1 MAYTKRDSKEPM
13 PTADNSQRAGKDGG
27 GNTPYPS
34 GAEKHDQS
42 KSMKI
47 GSDQNRTT
55 GSVAMAVQQPTR
67 QIGGNLPATGEMH
80 DQKKSSTIPESS
92 RW

>member
-1 MAYTKRDSKEPM
+1 MAYTKRGSKDPM
-13 PTADNSQRAGKDGG
+13 PTADNSERQGG
-27 GNTPYPS
+27 GNMPYPS
-34 GAEKHDQS
+34 GAEKHDAK

-55 GSVAMAVQQPTR
+55 GAEAMAVDQPTR
-67 QIGGNLPATGEMH
+67 QGGGNTSVTGESH
-80 DQKKSSTIPESS
+80 DQAKAEHISESA

>member
-1 MAYTKRDSKEPM
+1 MAYTKRDNKTPM
-13 PTADNSQRAGKDGG
+13 PTADNSQREGG

-34 GAEKHDQS
+34 GAEKHDAE

-47 GSDQNRTT
+47 GADSNRTT
-55 GSVAMAVQQPTR
+55 GPVAMAVDQPTR
-67 QIGGNLPATGEMH
+67 QGGGNTSVTGESH
-80 DQKKSSTIPESS
+80 DQAKAEHISEDA